1 MTIKENDIFIVTG
14 SDYTSEGIGLA
25 KVNDFPIFINNLII
39 GEEAEIKITKVMR
52 KFALG
57 KIIRFTKM
65 SSDRITPLI
74 PETIHLAGCQF
85 TQLAYPKE
93 VEYKLSK
100 VERALRVIG
109 GINYKVEK
117 IHAAT
122 NPYFYRNKT
131 VLPFGKRKSGKVIT
145 GLFRHNTHEI
155 IAMEKTHLDDE
166 LASKVVAEIRNLIE
180 KYNYEVYDEKSHTGE
195 VRKVMVRTSHY
206 LKEVMVVLIT
216 RNEETPNLDAFC
228 RDLVAICP
236 EVTTIIQN
244 INDERTNVILGKKEK
259 VLYGPGVIS
268 EELHGLKF
276 TLSSKSFFQVNTL
289 QAEVLYKRVLELAEI
304 TNNDVVLDAYSGT
317 GTIALLAAKKANQV
331 VGVEIVKDAVK
342 DAEKNAK
349 QNGITNVK
357 FYKDDAGA
365 FLTREMNNY
374 NFNVVSV
381 DPPRKGLSDEF
392 VNALLKASPPK
403 IMYVSCDPATLARD
417 LQKLTKKYKINHI
430 ECVDMFPRTA
440 HVETIVSLNFAKT
453 H

>member
-1 MTIKENDIFIVTG
+1 
-14 SDYTSEGIGLA
+14 
-25 KVNDFPIFINNLII
+25 
-39 GEEAEIKITKVMR
+39 
-52 KFALG
+52 
-57 KIIRFTKM
+57 
-65 SSDRITPLI
+65 
-74 PETIHLAGCQF
+74 
-85 TQLAYPKE
+85 
-93 VEYKLSK
+93 
-100 VERALRVIG
+100 
-109 GINYKVEK
+109 
-117 IHAAT
+117 
-122 NPYFYRNKT
+122 
-131 VLPFGKRKSGKVIT
+131 
-145 GLFRHNTHEI
+145 
-155 IAMEKTHLDDE
+155 
-166 LASKVVAEIRNLIE
+166 
-180 KYNYEVYDEKSHTGE
+180 
-195 VRKVMVRTSHY
+195 
-206 LKEVMVVLIT
+206 MVVLIT

-374 NFNVVSV
+374 NFNVVFV

>member
-25 KVNDFPIFINNLII
+25 KVNDFPVFINNLII

-65 SSDRITPLI
+65 SNDRITPLI

-117 IHAAT
+117 IHAAA

-166 LASKVVAEIRNLIE
+166 LASKVIAEIRNLIE

-216 RNEETPNLDAFC
+216 RSEETPNLNAFC
-228 RDLVAICP
+228 RDLVAVCP
-236 EVTTIIQN
+236 EVTTVIQN

-289 QAEVLYKRVLELAEI
+289 QAEVLYKRALELAEI

-317 GTIALLAAKKANQV
+317 GTIALLVAKKANQV

-374 NFNVVSV
+374 NFNVVFV

>member
-1 MTIKENDIFIVTG
+1 MIKENDIYVVTG
-14 SDYTSEGIGLA
+14 VDYTSEGIGLA
-25 KVNDFPIFINNLII
+25 KVDNFPIFINNLII

-52 KFALG
+52 NFATG

-65 SSDRITPLI
+65 SSDRITPVV

-85 TQLAYPKE
+85 TQLDYAKE

-109 GINYKVEK
+109 GIDFKIEK
-117 IHAAT
+117 IHTAK

-131 VLPFGKRKSGKVIT
+131 VLPFGKRKSGKVYT

-166 LASKVVAEIRNLIE
+166 LASTVIAEIRKLIE
-180 KYNYEVYDEKSHTGE
+180 KYNYEVYDEKSHTGQ
-195 VRKVMVRTSHY
+195 VRKVMVRVSHY
-206 LKEVMVVLIT
+206 LREVMVVLIT
-216 RNEETPNLDAFC
+216 KDEQIPNLDAFC

-236 EVTTIIQN
+236 NITTIIQN
-244 INDERTNVILGKKEK
+244 INSEDTNVILGKKEK
-259 VLYGPGVIS
+259 VLYGPGFIN

-289 QAEVLYKRVLELAEI
+289 QAEVLYERALTLAGI
-304 TNNDVVLDAYSGT
+304 TKNDVVLDAYSGT
-317 GTIALLAAKKANQV
+317 GTIAILAAKKAKQV
-331 VGVEIVKDAVK
+331 IGVEIVKDAVK
-342 DAEKNAK
+342 DAEVNAK
-349 QNGITNVK
+349 QNNITNVK
-357 FYKDDAGA
+357 FFKDDAGA
-365 FLTREMNNY
+365 FLTREIKNY
-374 NFNVVSV
+374 NFSVVIV

-392 VNALLKASPPK
+392 VNTLLRALPPK

-417 LQKLTKKYKINHI
+417 LKKLTTKYNIEHI

-440 HVETIVSLNFAKT
+440 HAETIVSLILRK
-453 H
+453 